1 MAMKEDHNYAMGSL
15 LMGIIRLAT
24 SESSSSAWKHNLQL
38 WVSYDAQAT
47 LKTASGKGPSYG
59 RVKTV
64 LRTGRGKRTC
74 GPTILTHNENR
85 RCCRQTPE
93 CSCCGKLHAGGK

>member
-1 MAMKEDHNYAMGSL
+1 MKEDHNYAMGSL

-47 LKTASGKGPSYG
+47 LKTASGKA
-59 RVKTV
+59 VKTV
-64 LRTGRGKRTC
+64 LRTEKGKRTY
-74 GPTILTHNENR
+74 GPIILTHNENR
-85 RCCRQTPE
+85 GSCR
-93 CSCCGKLHAGGK
+93 

>member
-1 MAMKEDHNYAMGSL
+1 MQYMAIKEDHNYAMGSL

-47 LKTASGKGPSYG
+47 LKTASGKA
-59 RVKTV
+59 VKTV
-64 LRTGRGKRTC
+64 LRTEKGKRTC
-74 GPTILTHNENR
+74 GPKILTHNEIR
-85 RCCRQTPE
+85 R
-93 CSCCGKLHAGGK
+93 

>member
-1 MAMKEDHNYAMGSL
+1 MKEDHNYAMGSL

-64 LRTGRGKRTC
+64 LRTEKGERTC
-74 GPTILTHNENR
+74 GPKILTHNENR
-85 RCCRQTPE
+85 GRCRYTLDRS
-93 CSCCGKLHAGGK
+93 CSCG